1 MMTLILL
8 VLLNDRRV
16 RVREEKEHY
25 KIEQWTKSL
34 VLLVRNETQN
44 LTSIV
49 FIIGTLEDVRGEEFW
64 GFVNLVA

>member
-8 VLLNDRRV
+8 VLLNDIRV

-49 FIIGTLEDVRGEEFW
+49 FITSTLEEVRGEELW
-64 GFVNLVA
+64 GFVNLIA